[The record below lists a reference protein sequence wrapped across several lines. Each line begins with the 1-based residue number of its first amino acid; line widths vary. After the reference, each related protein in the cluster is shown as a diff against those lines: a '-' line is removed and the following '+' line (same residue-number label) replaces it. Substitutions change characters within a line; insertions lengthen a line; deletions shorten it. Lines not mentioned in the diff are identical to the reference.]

1 MGIPSYFSY
10 IVRNHRAIIKK
21 FTVASADSP
30 KINNLYLDC
39 NSFIYE
45 AHHNLSTSKAGTS
58 KAGTSKAGTGT
69 SKAGTSK
76 AANADINFSLYEE
89 TIIKEVCECLIKMIR
104 QLQPNKRILIAF
116 DGVAPMA
123 KLNQQ
128 RNRRYMAAYQNSL
141 SGKPGGA
148 EWNTASITPGTAF
161 MERLGDSIT
170 KRFQLP
176 SEFGLEEIIV
186 SSSAEPGEGEHKIY
200 DYIRT
205 HKDYHRDT
213 QTIIYG
219 LDADLIMLTLNHL
232 HISENMYLYRETPE
246 FIKTIDKTLNPNEN
260 YLLDIPLFA
269 KSIINELATVKMA
282 PETMKLDNDILFD
295 YILLCF
301 FLGND
306 FLPHFPAL
314 NIRTTGI
321 NDLINAYKFVFN
333 DSKETLTHGREI
345 NWKNMRKFIAHLA
358 LNELDYIKE
367 EYVQRDKLSKR
378 LLYQTG
384 TGTGTGRKGQGHMQE
399 DENLLL
405 PLKERAHEL
414 YINPQET
421 GWESRYYKVLFNTA
435 IDDDRRN
442 DICTNYLEGLEWT
455 MKYYS
460 TGCADWRW
468 LYHYHYPPLLVD
480 LIKYV
485 PHAEYTFVPLQPKQP
500 VSPLVQLSY
509 VLPPA
514 SMGLIPYALHKKL
527 LAEQPEWYVI
537 DNYMFLWAFCKFF
550 WEAHVELPHI
560 DMPLLES
567 LVKGEI

>member
-21 FTVASADSP
+21 FNSASADSP

-45 AHHNLSTSKAGTS
+45 AHHTLMEAHHTLMKAHDPA
-58 KAGTSKAGTGT
+58 KDK
-69 SKAGTSK
+69 
-76 AANADINFSLYEE
+76 NFRLYEE
-89 TIIKEVCECLIKMIR
+89 NLIKYVCESLAKMIQ
-104 QLQPNKRILIAF
+104 QLKPNKRILIAF

-123 KLNQQ
+123 KLDQQ
-128 RNRRYMAAYQNSL
+128 RNRRYMAAYQKSL
-141 SGKPGGA
+141 ADKPSV

-161 MERLGDSIT
+161 MQKLSDDIT
-170 KRFQLP
+170 KRFAKP
-176 SEFGLEEIIV
+176 SEFGLETIIV
-186 SSSAEPGEGEHKIY
+186 SSSDEPGEGEHKIY
-200 DYIRT
+200 EYIRAN
-205 HKDYHRDT
+205 KDYHKAT

-269 KSIINELATVKMA
+269 KSIISELAPNQKTV
-282 PETMKLDNDILFD
+282 ELNNDVLFD

-321 NDLINAYKFVFN
+321 NNLINAYKFVFA
-333 DSKETLTHGREI
+333 DSTETLTRGREI
-345 NWKNMRKFIAHLA
+345 IWKNMRKFLTHLA
-358 LNELDYIKE
+358 ANELDYIKE
-367 EYVQRDKLSKR
+367 EYVQREKLSKR
-378 LLYQTG
+378 TLYDNTDQ
-384 TGTGTGRKGQGHMQE
+384 

-414 YINPQET
+414 YINPNEV
-421 GWESRYYKVLFNTA
+421 GWETRYYKALFNTK
-435 IDDDRRN
+435 IDDDRRKE
-442 DICTNYLEGLEWT
+442 ICENYLAGLEWT

-468 LYHYHYPPLLVD
+468 QYHYYYPPLLVD
-480 LIKYV
+480 LIKFV
-485 PHAEYTFVPLQPKQP
+485 PYFEHTFVPLQPKRP

-509 VLPPA
+509 VLPPS

-527 LAEQPEWYVI
+527 LAEQPDWYS
-537 DNYMFLWAFCKFF
+537 DNYVFLWAFCKFF

-560 DMPLLES
+560 DMDVLEK
-567 LVKGEI
+567 LVQPSK

>member
-21 FTVASADSP
+21 INADSP

-45 AHHNLSTSKAGTS
+45 AHHSLINGNKHQP
-58 KAGTSKAGTGT
+58 
-69 SKAGTSK
+69 
-76 AANADINFSLYEE
+76 AAHEENIINY
-89 TIIKEVCECLIKMIR
+89 VCESLIKMI
-104 QLQPNKRILIAF
+104 QHLKPNKRLLIAF

-128 RNRRYMAAYQNSL
+128 RNRRYMNAFQHSAQT
-141 SGKPGGA
+141 
-148 EWNTASITPGTAF
+148 EWNTAAITPGTAF
-161 MERLGDSIT
+161 MQKLGADIT
-170 KRFQLP
+170 KRFQNP
-176 SEFGLEEIIV
+176 TEFGLEQIIV
-186 SSSAEPGEGEHKIY
+186 SSSEEAGEGEHKIY

-205 HKDYHRDT
+205 HPAYHKET

-232 HISENMYLYRETPE
+232 HISEQLYLYRETPE
-246 FIKTIDKTLNPNEN
+246 FIKHIDKTLNPNEN

-269 KSIINELATVKMA
+269 QTIIQELGGTSKSPTTL
-282 PETMKLDNDILFD
+282 NDDMLFD

-321 NDLINAYKFVFN
+321 HNLLNAYKFVFQEN
-333 DSKETLTHGREI
+333 GETLTKKREI
-345 NWKNMRKFIAHLA
+345 CWKNMRKFIGHLA
-358 LNELDYIKE
+358 SHELEYIQE
-367 EYVQRDKLSKR
+367 EYVQREKMSKR
-378 LLYQTG
+378 VQQ
-384 TGTGTGRKGQGHMQE
+384 GRQAPAGRQSQAQAGRQAPAPAGRQAPAE

-405 PLKERAHEL
+405 PLKERTHEE
-414 YINPQET
+414 YINPLEE
-421 GWESRYYKVLFNTA
+421 GWETRYYKMLFNTR
-435 IDDDRRN
+435 IDDDRRKE
-442 DICTNYLEGLEWT
+442 ISTNYLEGLEWT

-468 LYHYHYPPLLVD
+468 MYHYHYPPLLVD
-480 LIKYV
+480 LLRYV
-485 PHAEYTFVPLQPKQP
+485 PCFDHTFVPPQPKQP
-500 VSPLVQLSY
+500 VSALVQLCY
-509 VLPPA
+509 VLPPT
-514 SMGLIPYALHKKL
+514 SMGLIPFALHQKL
-527 LAEQPEWYVI
+527 LREQPEWYPNDHV
-537 DNYMFLWAFCKFF
+537 FLWAFCKYF

-560 DMPLLES
+560 DMAALEA
-567 LVKGEI
+567 LVKQ

>member
-10 IVRNHRAIIKK
+10 IVRNHRNIIKK
-21 FTVASADSP
+21 FTVTDSP

-45 AHHNLSTSKAGTS
+45 AHHILN
-58 KAGTSKAGTGT
+58 
-69 SKAGTSK
+69 
-76 AANADINFSLYEE
+76 NARASNDIDFRLYEE
-89 TIIKEVCECLIKMIR
+89 TIIKQVCESLINMIR

-128 RNRRYMAAYQNSL
+128 RNRRYMTAYQNEL
-141 SGKPGGA
+141 TGTCGGT

-161 MERLGDSIT
+161 MEKLGESII
-170 KRFQLP
+170 KRFSRP

-200 DYIRT
+200 EYIRT
-205 HKDYHRDT
+205 HKEYHRTT

-269 KSIINELATVKMA
+269 KSIIGELTVTK
-282 PETMKLDNDILFD
+282 EDFKLDNDVLFD

-321 NDLINAYKFVFN
+321 NHLINAYKFVFAG
-333 DSKETLTHGREI
+333 SKETLTGGREI

-358 LNELDYIKE
+358 LNEFDYIKE
-367 EYVQRDKLSKR
+367 EYVQREKHSRR
-378 LLYQTG
+378 LMQG
-384 TGTGTGRKGQGHMQE
+384 QQHQQGNQQGKQQGHQHE
-399 DENLLL
+399 DADENLLL

-414 YINPQET
+414 YINPLEA
-421 GWESRYYKVLFNTA
+421 GWETRYYKVLFNIA
-435 IDDDRRN
+435 IDDDRRK
-442 DICTNYLEGLEWT
+442 DICTNYLAGLEWT

-468 LYHYHYPPLLVD
+468 LYHYYYPPLLVD

-485 PHAEYTFVPLQPKQP
+485 PYFEHTFVPLQPKQP

-527 LAEQPEWYVI
+527 LAEQPEWYVV

-560 DMPLLES
+560 DIDILET
-567 LVKGEI
+567 LVKG

>member
-21 FTVASADSP
+21 FNSASADSP

-45 AHHNLSTSKAGTS
+45 AHHNLMKAYDPA
-58 KAGTSKAGTGT
+58 KDK
-69 SKAGTSK
+69 
-76 AANADINFSLYEE
+76 NFRLYEE
-89 TIIKEVCECLIKMIR
+89 NIIKYVCESLSKMIQ
-104 QLQPNKRILIAF
+104 QLKPNKRILIAF

-123 KLNQQ
+123 KLDQQ
-128 RNRRYMAAYQNSL
+128 RNRRYMAAYQKSL
-141 SGKPGGA
+141 ADKPIV

-161 MERLGDSIT
+161 MQKLGNDIT
-170 KRFQLP
+170 KRFVKP
-176 SEFGLEEIIV
+176 NEFGLETIIV
-186 SSSAEPGEGEHKIY
+186 SSSNEPGEGEHKIY
-200 DYIRT
+200 EYIRAN
-205 HKDYHRDT
+205 KDYHKAT

-260 YLLDIPLFA
+260 YLLDIPVFA
-269 KSIINELATVKMA
+269 KSIISELAPNKKT
-282 PETMKLDNDILFD
+282 TDLNNDVLFD

-321 NDLINAYKFVFN
+321 NNLINAYKFVFA
-333 DSKETLTHGREI
+333 DSNETLTHNREI
-345 NWKNMRKFIAHLA
+345 IWKNMRKFLTHLA
-358 LNELDYIKE
+358 ANELDYINE
-367 EYVQRDKLSKR
+367 EYVQRAKLSKR
-378 LLYQTG
+378 AFYDNKTED
-384 TGTGTGRKGQGHMQE
+384 H

-414 YINPQET
+414 YINPNEL
-421 GWESRYYKVLFNTA
+421 GWETRYYKVLFNTK
-435 IDDDRRN
+435 IDDNRRKE
-442 DICTNYLEGLEWT
+442 ICENYLAGLEWT

-468 LYHYHYPPLLVD
+468 QYHYYYPPLLVD
-480 LIKYV
+480 LIKFV
-485 PHAEYTFVPLQPKQP
+485 PYFEHTFVPLQPKQP

-509 VLPPA
+509 VLPPS

-527 LAEQPEWYVI
+527 LTEQPDWYS
-537 DNYMFLWAFCKFF
+537 DNYVFLWAFCKFF

-560 DMPLLES
+560 DMKVLEGIVNLS
-567 LVKGEI
+567 ND

>member
-21 FTVASADSP
+21 INADSP
-30 KINNLYLDC
+30 NINNLYLDC

-45 AHHNLSTSKAGTS
+45 AHHSLSNDNKLAHGS
-58 KAGTSKAGTGT
+58 
-69 SKAGTSK
+69 
-76 AANADINFSLYEE
+76 AAHGPASHGPALHGSASHGPAAHEE
-89 TIIKEVCECLIKMIR
+89 NIIKYVCESLIKMI
-104 QLQPNKRILIAF
+104 QHLKPNKRVLIAF

-128 RNRRYMAAYQNSL
+128 RNRRYMSAFQNS
-141 SGKPGGA
+141 SPT
-148 EWNTASITPGTAF
+148 EWNTAAITPGTAF
-161 MERLGDSIT
+161 MQKLGAAIT
-170 KRFQLP
+170 KRFQRP
-176 SEFGLEEIIV
+176 GEFALEQIIV
-186 SSSAEPGEGEHKIY
+186 STSEEAGEGEHKIY

-205 HKDYHRDT
+205 HAAYHKET

-246 FIKTIDKTLNPNEN
+246 FIKHIDKTLNPNEN

-269 KSIINELATVKMA
+269 KTLINELSCEQKAI
-282 PETMKLDNDILFD
+282 NDISLNNDKLFD

-321 NDLINAYKFVFN
+321 HNLINAYKFVFPGTGE
-333 DSKETLTHGREI
+333 SLTQGREI
-345 NWKNMRKFIAHLA
+345 CWKNMRKFIAHLA
-358 LNELDYIKE
+358 AHELEYILE
-367 EYVQRDKLSKR
+367 EYVQRDRQSKR
-378 LLYQTG
+378 LIQ
-384 TGTGTGRKGQGHMQE
+384 QGIKKDE
-399 DENLLL
+399 DETLLL

-414 YINPQET
+414 YINPQEA
-421 GWESRYYKVLFNTA
+421 GWETRYYKVLFNTR
-435 IDDDRRN
+435 IDADRRKE
-442 DICTNYLEGLEWT
+442 ISTNYLEGLEWT

-480 LIKYV
+480 LLPYV
-485 PHAEYTFVPLQPKQP
+485 PCFAHIFVPMQPKQP
-500 VSPLVQLSY
+500 VSALVQLSY
-509 VLPPA
+509 VLPPT
-514 SMGLIPYALHKKL
+514 SMGLIPFALHQKL
-527 LAEQPEWYVI
+527 LREQPDWYPMDYV
-537 DNYMFLWAFCKFF
+537 FLWAFCKFF

-560 DMPLLES
+560 DMALLES
-567 LVKGEI
+567 LVK